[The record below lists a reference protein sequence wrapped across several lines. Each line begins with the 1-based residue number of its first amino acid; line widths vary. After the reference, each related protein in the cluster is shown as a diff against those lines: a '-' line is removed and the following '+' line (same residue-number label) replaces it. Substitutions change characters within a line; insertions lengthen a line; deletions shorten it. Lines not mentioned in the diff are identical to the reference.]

1 MYRLGRLNRIYDCKE
16 KYWKSWAGAVIIL
29 LALLCVIN
37 ARTVYAE
44 DSVVELDLRK
54 GDISIDEN
62 GYSQGGSGVS
72 SYANPPKYIITS
84 GGEETENMI
93 SVFGGKQNITLHDVH
108 AETTRGAAALY
119 LPPEYLQETMPGSLY
134 MQSWECYR
142 LRSYLW

>member
-1 MYRLGRLNRIYDCKE
+1 MYGLGRLNRIYDCKE

-108 AETTRGAAALY
+108 A
-119 LPPEYLQETMPGSLY
+119 
-134 MQSWECYR
+134 
-142 LRSYLW
+142 